1 MTSKQSVNKIRP
13 VGAILQKKRF
23 YQKILQKL
31 RPEILCLQRIKDNL
45 YWNMK
50 FFKQATYIRYVLIK
64 PSKFVQISTLAS
76 ADSFL
81 QMIPWKLKRIRA
93 SFQATFFLEFFDKKN
108 YFVILLKLAKC
119 HYQSVVKR
127 VSYFMLRHLIM
138 SRR

>member
-13 VGAILQKKRF
+13 VGAILQKKKF

-64 PSKFVQISTLAS
+64 LSKFVQTAHWPPQIPFYRW
-76 ADSFL
+76 FL
-81 QMIPWKLKRIRA
+81 ENWKVYELVSRPHF
-93 SFQATFFLEFFDKKN
+93 SLEFFDKKN

-119 HYQSVVKR
+119 HYQSVVKC